1 MAGYMKISVPAGLA
15 ALLLAACSPQQET
28 PPGAD
33 TPAPGSMA
41 VTSDVPWFEEQE
53 PGVAAYPVRV
63 LVGAA
68 HVRIDTTGMTVITSC
83 SSGSL
88 RRARP

>member
-1 MAGYMKISVPAGLA
+1 
-15 ALLLAACSPQQET
+15 
-28 PPGAD
+28 
-33 TPAPGSMA
+33 MA

-68 HVRIDTTGMTVITSC
+68 HVRIDDNRDDGDYILFERQSATS
-83 SSGSL
+83 
-88 RRARP
+88 